1 VSAGE
6 AHQWWR
12 MAHFDPKIDDGRRTP
27 VDDDA
32 SGGCPCS
39 TEERQGRRDASKIR
53 DRVAVE
59 GAH

>member
-32 SGGCPCS
+32 SGGVLAAQRS
-39 TEERQGRRDASKIR
+39 DK
-53 DRVAVE
+53 E
-59 GAH
+59 GETPQKSEIGWP